1 MQISTLTLVR
11 NPLPCRWSS
20 RVEKRKLLDPVGAL
34 KEKFLRPSPPLFH
47 PQVHF
52 MHVCVYVLSLGKYL
66 LKIQLERIHD
76 TFTWNKITVE
86 LTGDTSA
93 RYLLQAEYS
102 QMLSAIIFNLC
113 IMWKGLTAASHAA
126 SARIDRA
133 PCTIIPECWCYF
145 LKGSVWFL
153 PLFTKWR
160 LCTSS
165 LLPFSEDTVCYC
177 RPFDNQSHCL
187 SVPRPF
193 LPLQYL
199 DYTQW

>member
-1 MQISTLTLVR
+1 M
-11 NPLPCRWSS
+11 
-20 RVEKRKLLDPVGAL
+20 
-34 KEKFLRPSPPLFH
+34 
-47 PQVHF
+47 
-52 MHVCVYVLSLGKYL
+52 CVDALSLGQHFLHY
-66 LKIQLERIHD
+66 QVETIHV
-76 TFTWNKITVE
+76 TCTWNEMTVG
-86 LTGDTSA
+86 LTGDTTD
-93 RYLLQAEYS
+93 RYLLQAEYF
-102 QMLSAIIFNLC
+102 QMLSAIIFNPC
-113 IMWKGLTAASHAA
+113 MMWKDFTAASHAA

-153 PLFTKWR
+153 PLFTEWR

-199 DYTQW
+199 DYTEW